1 MFFGRRTHQAIVVLW
16 TAVLLFVLVVAL
28 ASAAFVRDQ
37 AEDAHDD
44 GARRLAGFAGGAEAA
59 LNRALVSVDLRLNAA
74 AQAVAR
80 EPALDTQGAA
90 ALAALVDRDLLVDS
104 ITLVDAQSRV
114 ITSSRP
120 GIAGRQLPLPAG
132 FTAAVLAQPVP
143 QMMLSAPGL
152 NFTSSGTVLHA
163 ARPLWLADGRGAVMV
178 VEVPLSLLATLM
190 GPAEDVPG
198 LVLTLERDDGELLAS
213 VPRQDQLA
221 GQRLVPA
228 LPMLN
233 ATTEPVPAAGRLD
246 RQPALVA
253 SRPLL
258 YRQLMVGASWRLAD
272 LLARHHRERN
282 ALAVTVALMALFT
295 LAAGAMGHAYI
306 VRMTR
311 TRSEL
316 AASKA
321 VLDQALASI
330 AEGFL
335 LCDSQDRVV
344 TWNERYVELFPWLR
358 PALARGAP
366 YRRLAEA
373 AADAV
378 CAGQSLSV
386 RLAWVEDRLAAHREA
401 NRVWEQDLGN
411 GVFVQAIE
419 RRTPDGGTVSVFRD
433 VAAKERRLEEA
444 RRAAEQANEAKSRF
458 LATMS
463 HEIRTPL
470 NAVLGLASLL
480 LETPLSE
487 RQRGHVE
494 LMRVS
499 GQNLLAV
506 INDILD
512 VTQIESGRMKLE
524 LIDFEP
530 QRTIESVVALLRV
543 RAQDKGL
550 ALRLNVSPPLPAWL
564 RGDPNRLA
572 QLLFNLVGNA
582 IKFTERGA
590 VQVSIT
596 HVPEPG
602 GGAALTMEVADTGIG
617 IPPEALPRLFERFT
631 QVDGSTRRRFGGSGL
646 GLSITRDIV
655 VMMGGRIDVH
665 SLPGQGST
673 FVVTLVLGAPEETP
687 VLPPAALPQAPGTP
701 RRVLVAEDN
710 PVNQIV
716 IQAMLE
722 QLGHHCDMVADG
734 EEVLQQIHLA
744 DYDLVLMDMQMPR
757 LDGLAATRAIRALPG
772 PLGQLPIVAMTA
784 NALLS
789 DRRECHAAGMTGFIS
804 KPMEME
810 QLALTIERACAES
823 AGAVSLS
830 RFGTLI

>member
-1 MFFGRRTHQAIVVLW
+1 MLFGRTQKAIVVLW
-16 TAVLLFVLVVAL
+16 AAVLLFVLAVAG

-37 AEDAHDD
+37 ARAAHDD
-44 GARRLAGFAGGAEAA
+44 GTRRLAGFAGQAEAA
-59 LNRALVSVDLRLNAA
+59 LNRSLVSVDLRLNAA
-74 AQAVAR
+74 ALALGR
-80 EPALDTQGAA
+80 ELSPVENGAA

-104 ITLVDAQSRV
+104 ITLVDAQARV
-114 ITSSRP
+114 LASSRP
-120 GIAGRQLPLPAG
+120 GISGRRLPLPAG
-132 FTAAVLAQPVP
+132 FAAAVLAQTVP
-143 QMMLSAPGL
+143 QMMLSNPGL
-152 NFTSSGTVLHA
+152 NFTASGTVLHA
-163 ARPLWLADGRGAVMV
+163 ARPLHLGDGRPALVV

-190 GPAEDVPG
+190 GPAVDVPG
-198 LVLTLERDDGELLAS
+198 LQLTLERDDGELLAS
-213 VPRQDQLA
+213 LPRQDQVAGGRLA
-221 GQRLVPA
+221 PTLSA
-228 LPMLN
+228 LN
-233 ATTEPVPAAGRLD
+233 ATAVPVRATGRLD
-246 RQPALVA
+246 GQAALVA

-258 YRQLMVGASWRLAD
+258 YRQLAVGASWRLED
-272 LLARHHRERN
+272 MLARHHRERN
-282 ALAVTVALMALFT
+282 ALAAMVALVAVFALG
-295 LAAGAMGHAYI
+295 AGAMCHAYI

-335 LCDSQDRVV
+335 LCDSQDHVV
-344 TWNERYVELFPWLR
+344 TWNERYVALFPWLR
-358 PALARGAP
+358 PVLARGVP
-366 YRRLAEA
+366 FRRLAEA
-373 AADAV
+373 AADGV

-411 GVFVQAIE
+411 GVFVQGIE

-480 LETPLSE
+480 LETPLSA

-512 VTQIESGRMKLE
+512 VTQIEAGRMKLE

-530 QRTIESVVALLRV
+530 LRTVESVVDLLRV

-550 ALRLNVSPPLPAWL
+550 ALRLNVAPALPAWL

-582 IKFTERGA
+582 IKFTESGA

-596 HVPEPG
+596 HVAEPG
-602 GGAALTMEVADTGIG
+602 GGAALTLEVADTGIG

-655 VMMGGRIDVH
+655 LMMGGRIDVH
-665 SLPGQGST
+665 SRPGQGST
-673 FVVTLVLGAPEETP
+673 FVVTLTLGAPEEAP
-687 VLPPAALPQAPGTP
+687 VPALAAQPPTRGQP

-722 QLGHHCDMVADG
+722 QMGHRCDMVSDG
-734 EEVLQQIHLA
+734 EEVLQQVHHA

-757 LDGLAATRAIRALPG
+757 LDGLAATRAIRALPL

-784 NALLS
+784 NALVS
-789 DRRECHAAGMTGFIS
+789 DRRACHAAGMTGFIS

-810 QLALTIERACAES
+810 QLAGAIERACAEN

-830 RFGTLI
+830 RFGALV